1 MPPCWRVSCEATSAA
16 KAACAVGAA
25 CEAGVAKAAC
35 TPGAACAEKPS
46 AIPRRIAII
55 ATTKREQRLFPTVSP
70 ELMSSLSHW
79 WHWHY
84 CTAYQSS
91 KIARE
96 NEKGPFI
103 FERVRLPDFKIVKVD
118 TEGFRFLAKLV
129 CAHTL
134 EAGGIEDRRRE
145 SARQCSLEIVS
156 HVVAKPGFYSSLSSA
171 MRSMKYSL
179 NPGKQKFKIPFD
191 RS

>member
-1 MPPCWRVSCEATSAA
+1 
-16 KAACAVGAA
+16 
-25 CEAGVAKAAC
+25 
-35 TPGAACAEKPS
+35 
-46 AIPRRIAII
+46 
-55 ATTKREQRLFPTVSP
+55 
-70 ELMSSLSHW
+70 MSSLSRW
-79 WHWHY
+79 WYWHY

-134 EAGGIEDRRRE
+134 EAGGIEDRRGE